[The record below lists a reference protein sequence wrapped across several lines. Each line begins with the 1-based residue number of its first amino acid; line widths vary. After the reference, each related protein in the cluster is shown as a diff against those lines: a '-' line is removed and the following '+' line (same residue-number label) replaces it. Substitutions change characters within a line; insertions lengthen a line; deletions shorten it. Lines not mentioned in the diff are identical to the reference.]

1 VATLHGIDF
10 SRDGKQAGHIAIP
23 HSAHRSAYGQIVL
36 PLVCIRNGP
45 GSVALLTAG
54 VHGDEFEGQ
63 IALRNLARTLAPEEI
78 RGGLLI
84 LPMANAPAVA
94 VSSRVSP
101 IDDLNLNRVFPGDN
115 LGTPTQAIA
124 AVIEEILLPVCDY
137 AFDIHS
143 GGSSL
148 LYDALAV
155 TTATGEARADAQRM
169 ALLEALGLDAGMVLP
184 VEGGAM
190 GLSASLDGAMLRQ
203 GVVGVSAEFGGAGG
217 LSTRALRQCE
227 CSLRRFLAHIGV
239 LPQEATEQW
248 PSHPFRLYNV
258 ASRRAHAYA
267 EHSGLLELTV
277 TIGADVAVGDLLGRI
292 HNLHDPLRAP
302 EPVLASLAGR
312 ILCLRALPRIE
323 IGDCIAQ
330 IGQEQR
336 L

>member
-1 VATLHGIDF
+1 MATLHGIDF
-10 SRDGKQAGHIAIP
+10 SRDGKHAGHVAIP
-23 HSAHRSAYGQIVL
+23 YSAHRSAYGQIVL
-36 PLVCIRNGP
+36 PLVWIRNGP
-45 GSVALLTAG
+45 GPVALLTAG

-63 IALRNLARTLAPEEI
+63 IALRNLARTLTPKEI
-78 RGGLLI
+78 QGGLLI

-94 VSSRVSP
+94 SSSRVSP
-101 IDDLNLNRVFPGDN
+101 IDDLNLNRVFPGDS
-115 LGTPTQAIA
+115 LGTPTRAIA
-124 AVIEEILLPVCDY
+124 AAIEELLLPVVDY

-148 LYDALAV
+148 LYDALAL
-155 TTATGEARADAQRM
+155 TTATGEAGADAQRM
-169 ALLEALGLDAGMVLP
+169 ALLEALGLDAGMLLP
-184 VEGGAM
+184 AEGAM

-217 LSTRALRQCE
+217 LSRQALRRCE
-227 CSLRRFLAHIGV
+227 CCVRRFLAHIGI
-239 LPQEATEQW
+239 LPHEATEQG
-248 PSHPFRLYNV
+248 PAHPFRLYNV
-258 ASRRAHAYA
+258 GARGAHAHA

-277 TIGADVAVGDLLGRI
+277 TVGADVGVGDLLGGI

-302 EPVLASLAGR
+302 EPVLANLAGR

>member
-1 VATLHGIDF
+1 MATLHAIDF
-10 SRDGKQAGHIAIP
+10 SRDGKHAGHVAIP
-23 HSAHRSAYGQIVL
+23 YSAHRSAYGQIVL
-36 PLVCIRNGP
+36 PLVWIRNGP
-45 GSVALLTAG
+45 GPVALLTAG

-63 IALRNLARTLAPEEI
+63 IALRNLARTLTPKEI
-78 RGGLLI
+78 QGGLLI

-94 VSSRVSP
+94 SSSRVSP
-101 IDDLNLNRVFPGDN
+101 IDDLNLNRVFPGDS
-115 LGTPTQAIA
+115 LGTPTRAIA
-124 AVIEEILLPVCDY
+124 AAIEELLLPVVDY

-148 LYDALAV
+148 LYDALAL
-155 TTATGEARADAQRM
+155 TTTTGEAEADAQRM
-169 ALLEALGLDAGMVLP
+169 ALLEALGLDAGMLLP
-184 VEGGAM
+184 AQGAM

-217 LSTRALRQCE
+217 LSSQSLRQCE
-227 CSLRRFLAHIGV
+227 CCLRRFLAHIGI
-239 LPQEATEQW
+239 LPQDATEQGQAR
-248 PSHPFRLYNV
+248 PFRLYNV
-258 ASRRAHAYA
+258 AAGGAHAHA

-277 TIGADVAVGDLLGRI
+277 TVGADVAVGDLLGRI
-292 HNLHDPLRAP
+292 HNLHDPLREP
-302 EPVLASLAGR
+302 EPVLANLAGR